1 MPRLLVTT
9 REGVECSLQTGD
21 ARSVMEI
28 IRDSGVGDI
37 LALCGGNCSCATCHV
52 YVDASFAGRLPAMD
66 ECEEDLLDA
75 SEHRDAR
82 SRLACQIPFDET
94 LDGLKVTIAPP
105 D

>member
-9 REGVECSLQTGD
+9 REGVECSLEADGTL
-21 ARSVMEI
+21 SVMEI

-52 YVDASFAGRLPAMD
+52 YVDAAFAGLLPAMD
-66 ECEEDLLDA
+66 ECEKDLLDA

-82 SRLACQIPFDET
+82 SRLACQIPFGGE

>member
-9 REGVECSLQTGD
+9 REGVECSLEVHG
-21 ARSVMEI
+21 ARSVMEV

-52 YVDASFAGRLPAMD
+52 YVDDSFAPLLPAMD
-66 ECEEDLLDA
+66 ACEKDLLDA

-82 SRLACQIPFDET
+82 SRLACQIPVRED
-94 LDGLKVTIAPP
+94 LDGLRVTIAPP